1 MPKRQRVPRAC
12 DICRRKKI
20 RCNLT
25 QLPAGEVDLESD
37 DEEDR
42 MQKAKVDASSEGA
55 LKRERPVRTCVN
67 CTQAGVP
74 CTFTKSTAKRGANRG
89 YIQQL
94 ETRLAALE
102 SSVNIDDKD
111 KSLDHESGE
120 TSATA
125 NRLLARAGSGEADP
139 VSEHSSA
146 AIASGLVA
154 LATQAHLAQDNPL
167 SSFDD
172 MAAVRSASPGSNM
185 PQTAHMGRQSTP
197 PRARVAPGD
206 HNNVKASQTLSPQRG
221 HRSIYGASFAAESRP
236 PSALGRQMKS
246 SKSSADAAVD
256 TRQESPRKKPRLSND
271 SFPYRPPHPVAAEA
285 QSPNN
290 VILDATESSRLQ
302 SGRSAISTS
311 PGHAI
316 RHPVLH
322 HHSSHNDLSR
332 LSAAHQV
339 QPLHQTEASSHKL
352 QHPSPSQTALP
363 PISQMLSGMPSHQA
377 LSSHRQDG
385 YSDRR
390 FTEPTRPSAILSMD
404 RQVPQADG
412 TAAGFRNVQTA
423 AGPARAFGD
432 KASWRDVTPI
442 YGARSPPRGQLQSLN
457 DESARHAC
465 DRRDRQAAASGY
477 LQPILS
483 RKRSLSPLPER
494 RPHDRVVSRT
504 SGVGEQ
510 IKPFHSPAVSRHTQ
524 SYTESRTS
532 HDTYAL
538 RQRLFATPA
547 VRTFAAI
554 PLKMLEDG
562 FHGCQ
567 TLLRAANSAL
577 QPSRTSSSQQ
587 GSDGWVMEVGDIIG
601 HCMRPLMTATATVV
615 NVVPREVEALILC
628 YLDSLRRGR
637 SVSGILGAISG
648 KLTILQSRDVDIK
661 RYNAVLTLLA
671 AW

>member
-1 MPKRQRVPRAC
+1 MQESKAIPSSEDAPKR
-12 DICRRKKI
+12 K
-20 RCNLT
+20 
-25 QLPAGEVDLESD
+25 
-37 DEEDR
+37 
-42 MQKAKVDASSEGA
+42 
-55 LKRERPVRTCVN
+55 RPVRTCVN

-74 CTFTKSTAKRGANRG
+74 CTFTKSTAKRGPNRG

-102 SSVNIDDKD
+102 SSVNTDDKD
-111 KSLDHESGE
+111 KSVNLESGE

-125 NRLLARAGSGEADP
+125 NRLLARAGSGEADS

-154 LATQAHLAQDNPL
+154 LATQAHLAQDSPL

-172 MAAVRSASPGSNM
+172 MVAMRSASAGSNK
-185 PQTAHMGRQSTP
+185 PQTVHVGRQSTP
-197 PRARVAPGD
+197 PRASVGPGD
-206 HNNVKASQTLSPQRG
+206 HKNAKGSQTLSPQRG

-236 PSALGRQMKS
+236 PSALGRQME
-246 SKSSADAAVD
+246 SSAGAATD
-256 TRQESPRKKPRLSND
+256 TRQDLPRKKPRLSND
-271 SFPYRPPHPVAAEA
+271 SFSYRPPHPVTAEA
-285 QSPNN
+285 QSPNT
-290 VILDATESSRLQ
+290 VTLGVDESSRLQ
-302 SGRSAISTS
+302 SRPSAISTS
-311 PGHAI
+311 PGHAK

-322 HHSSHNDLSR
+322 HHSSYTNLSR
-332 LSAAHQV
+332 LSAAHQA
-339 QPLHQTEASSHKL
+339 QPLYQTEASSHKS

-432 KASWRDVTPI
+432 KASWRDDSPI

-457 DESARHAC
+457 DESARHATH
-465 DRRDRQAAASGY
+465 RRDRQAAASGY
-477 LQPILS
+477 LQPILT

-504 SGVGEQ
+504 SGGGEQ
-510 IKPFHSPAVSRHTQ
+510 FKPFHSPAVSRHTQ

-562 FHGCQ
+562 FHESQ

-577 QPSRTSSSQQ
+577 QPSRTTSSQQ
-587 GSDGWVMEVGDIIG
+587 GSDDWVAEVGDIIG